1 MLLQAEL
8 RGHTHLA
15 VNVGPG
21 RLRVASALRPAA
33 AVLVHRHGAT
43 MHVRAHLRVTAG
55 GLLPG
60 QGGLA
65 MGVVDMGWSECTTL
79 RSLR

>member
-1 MLLQAEL
+1 MLLQADL
-8 RGHTHLA
+8 RGLTHLA
-15 VNVGPG
+15 VHVGPS
-21 RLRVASALRPAA
+21 RLRVASAMRPAA

-65 MGVVDMGWSECTTL
+65 VGVVEMSCSECTTL
-79 RSLR
+79 RSWR